1 MVVFKNRYMV
11 MEILGTGGS
20 AQRLQSLSQWTVTSA
35 IKDSILI
42 NFGQH
47 GLATCLH
54 SLQVK
59 YVNPIT
65 HLCVVRCSRDEY
77 QRVWCAISFITTIE
91 NVQVIF
97 NLLDLS
103 GNVRP
108 CREAAAKYD
117 ELKLKLLVQRSGIQL
132 PVEQVE
138 RARLHLK
145 KIEMID
151 A

>member
-54 SLQVK
+54 SLQGAF
-59 YVNPIT
+59 Y
-65 HLCVVRCSRDEY
+65 L
-77 QRVWCAISFITTIE
+77 F
-91 NVQVIF
+91 
-97 NLLDLS
+97 L
-103 GNVRP
+103 
-108 CREAAAKYD
+108 YD
-117 ELKLKLLVQRSGIQL
+117 C
-132 PVEQVE
+132 
-138 RARLHLK
+138 
-145 KIEMID
+145 
-151 A
+151 